1 MFASPSTESLLPSL
15 TQYPVPVKFVSF
27 MLSVLAG
34 QTLAFFEMS
43 RPGGIASICRTIQMI
58 LIEKR

>member
-1 MFASPSTESLLPSL
+1 LFSFMF
-15 TQYPVPVKFVSF
+15 SF
-27 MLSVLAG
+27 MLSVLTG